1 MRKVDLKTKELFQN
15 GLSGIAWIAIGAS
28 RIWGNNVILSILV
41 IAFLVP
47 SIVVNVMAY
56 VAKRREANNYKYI
69 ENEDE
74 EQEEFDEYE
83 EEDEDGGEYDEDNV
97 EHIIYDFSNLGILIC
112 LIVTSIKNTWV
123 VDLNIVIPIL
133 MGSILLI
140 RYIYFL
146 LYNKAANR

>member
-56 VAKRREANNYKYI
+56 VAKRREANNYEYI

-74 EQEEFDEYE
+74 EQEESDESE
-83 EEDEDGGEYDEDNV
+83 EDDEDGGEYDEDNV
-97 EHIIYDFSNLGILIC
+97 EHIIYDFSNLGILLC
-112 LIVTSIKNTWV
+112 LIITSIKNTWS

-133 MGSILLI
+133 IGSILLI
-140 RYIYFL
+140 RDIQSIF
-146 LYNKAANR
+146 YNKTNC